1 MYFSSRK
8 SKTLPANLGVIKM
21 SIT

>member
-1 MYFSSRK
+1 
-8 SKTLPANLGVIKM
+8 LPAKLGVIKM